1 MEAHRMAT
9 GAGAALR
16 TSEGP
21 SLYMMG
27 WALGLLP
34 CHRVELEVHFPL
46 IIGFQV

>member
-21 SLYMMG
+21 FTVHDGVDPEAASL
-27 WALGLLP
+27 P
-34 CHRVELEVHFPL
+34 
-46 IIGFQV
+46 QS